1 MRGLAPHQDVLSQ
14 GSFCIKSM
22 LRAKELGVLWRR
34 HTCSPQ
40 QTAVNVHSLSS
51 SQSTLNS
58 RVHGNLSFFSE
69 VKMLNVCKKP
79 TAKRD
84 HLSRPSPRFSVP
96 IPRWQKRHRNPDM
109 KTANSTGKQLM
120 APASPLAS
128 ELKPHP
134 KGSEE
139 IMQSFMHF
147 QMWDLA
153 RVLRCSYPRIYY
165 IGY

>member
-1 MRGLAPHQDVLSQ
+1 
-14 GSFCIKSM
+14 M
-22 LRAKELGVLWRR
+22 LRAKELGMFRRR

-40 QTAVNVHSLSS
+40 QTAANTHSLSS
-51 SQSTLNS
+51 LQSTLKAMS
-58 RVHGNLSFFSE
+58 MAICLLSE
-69 VKMLNVCKKP
+69 VKMLSVCKKV

-84 HLSRPSPRFSVP
+84 HLSGPSPRFSVP

-109 KTANSTGKQLM
+109 KTANITGKQLT

-128 ELKPHP
+128 ELKSQPE
-134 KGSEE
+134 GSEE

-147 QMWDLA
+147 QMWDMA
-153 RVLRCSYPRIYY
+153 GVLRCSYPKIYY